1 MNLSRLLVRR
11 WLPTRL
17 SSPRRSR
24 TARLGVEELEA
35 RNLPSGATFSPAQN
49 IPVGI
54 APFAVAVGD
63 FNRDGHQDVAITNSN
78 DNTVSVLLG
87 DGKGNFGT
95 PINTAVGGFPEGIAV
110 GDFNRDGI
118 PDLAVSNNSD
128 ATVTILLGNGDGT
141 FRSGGVFPVQA
152 NPLAVAVGDFNGNGI
167 QDLVVANESGNSI
180 SLLPGNGDGTFGTTQ
195 NLPAGSAPEAVVVGD
210 FNNDHKQDI
219 AVTDENGDTVS
230 VFLGNGDGTFQPAVS
245 YPTGSSPESIVAAD
259 FNHDGK
265 LDLATSDEGAD
276 GGATVLFGNGD
287 GTFGAPVILPLPA
300 NSSFAI
306 PEFVAAGD
314 YNGDGNT
321 DLAVTDSGN
330 NQVILY
336 LGNGDGTFQTPDTFA
351 VGSNGTGAPQGVA
364 VGDFNSDGKQ
374 DLAVADNGSNELS
387 ILLNTTAQVPTQ
399 LAFATQPSTVVP
411 GQLISPAV
419 TVLVEDANGNVV
431 TSDNSTVTIALGN
444 NPAGA
449 LLGGTSSVQA
459 VNGRATFTGLNLSTF
474 GSGFTLVASDGS
486 LPAVTSQP
494 FNVNPITIT
503 ATTNTNLVNQPVTF
517 NIKVFGPAPFN
528 GNPFGTV
535 TLSLSDGTV
544 LGTVPVNSNGRATF
558 TTSSLPLSSGSSTTA
573 NVITAIYNDPTT
585 ASTTVTTVATSGP
598 GVPVTVVLG
607 PGASPAGAGTLT
619 DGSGPGTLA
628 GVVQTN
634 SPLVGQFVP
643 ASDTLVPNFGDDNL
657 FTLAAGS
664 SADQVN
670 LLTNFTTQFTSRP
683 SFTVEVQSDIG
694 IGAPVMQ
701 VFTLFVIASPPAP
714 GTGGGVVHGATTLA
728 VFDPTGISN
737 AFTAFWYLGTAN
749 AANAAPTVVPY
760 GGNTWKGVLGD
771 WTGKGFDSL
780 GVVDTT
786 GRSTP
791 GAAVWYLRNT
801 NTPGAPDIG
810 PFFYGLPTWTPLV
823 GDWNGDG
830 ITTVGAVDTATG
842 TWYLRNENSNG
853 APDQGTFVYGEP
865 GWIPLAG
872 DWTGSG
878 HTGIG
883 MFDPSTA
890 TFYLRNSASTGAPDF
905 VITYGVPG
913 WKPVVGDWDG
923 NGTTTIAVVAPG
935 NIWYI
940 RNSNSAGAPDVPPFP
955 FGLDVWT
962 PASGRFLSPG
972 TPEIAA
978 GGAQISDPS
987 TQVLST
993 AQLQEAV
1000 SAALSLL
1007 QQAGVDPLLIAKL
1020 ASADYEVGTLP
1031 GALLGVTT
1039 PDGRIIVSSNAAS
1052 YGWSGLGSP
1061 SAGQMD
1067 LLTVVLHEMTHLAGQ
1082 SDQPG
1087 SGSSSNLLADTLA
1100 TGVRRTAG
1108 LDTIFA
1114 GG

>member
-1 MNLSRLLVRR
+1 MLRVS
-11 WLPTRL
+11 WLRL
-17 SSPRRSR
+17 SSAPSRRR
-24 TARLGVEELEA
+24 TRPLLILETLEA
-35 RNLPSGATFSPAQN
+35 RDLPAPVINTFAGNGSPVSSGDGGSALNAGVFRPFGVAIDTAGGAVVFTDHNNRIREVNPSGIITTLAGNGISGFSGDGGPATAAELGDPS
-49 IPVGI
+49 
-54 APFAVAVGD
+54 AVAADAQGNIFIAD
-63 FNRDGHQDVAITNSN
+63 TNNNRIREVTTNGIIITVAGNGTAGF
-78 DNTVSVLLG
+78 LG
-87 DGKGNFGT
+87 DGGRATAAELNSPGGVVVDAAGNLYIADSLNNVIRKVTPAGIITTVAGNGT
-95 PINTAVGGFPEGIAV
+95 AGFSGDGGPATKAQLHGTSSVAVDGQGDLFIADFSNNVIREVNTAGIISTIAGNGTVGFSGDGGPATDAQLDEPEGVAV
-110 GDFNRDGI
+110 DAFGNVFIGDALNNRVRQVTPSGTI
-118 PDLAVSNNSD
+118 STLA
-128 ATVTILLGNGDGT
+128 GNGSQG
-141 FRSGGVFPVQA
+141 FSG
-152 NPLAVAVGDFNGNGI
+152 
-167 QDLVVANESGNSI
+167 
-180 SLLPGNGDGTFGTTQ
+180 
-195 NLPAGSAPEAVVVGD
+195 
-210 FNNDHKQDI
+210 
-219 AVTDENGDTVS
+219 
-230 VFLGNGDGTFQPAVS
+230 
-245 YPTGSSPESIVAAD
+245 
-259 FNHDGK
+259 
-265 LDLATSDEGAD
+265 D
-276 GGATVLFGNGD
+276 GGAPASASLFFPQG
-287 GTFGAPVILPLPA
+287 
-300 NSSFAI
+300 
-306 PEFVAAGD
+306 
-314 YNGDGNT
+314 
-321 DLAVTDSGN
+321 LAVDSSDDVFIADSGN
-330 NQVILY
+330 NRIRII
-336 LGNGDGTFQTPDTFA
+336 
-351 VGSNGTGAPQGVA
+351 TGLQQQPPP
-364 VGDFNSDGKQ
+364 
-374 DLAVADNGSNELS
+374 
-387 ILLNTTAQVPTQ
+387 PTSGQ

-419 TVLVEDANGNVV
+419 TVLVEDTNGNVI
-431 TSDNSTVTIALGN
+431 TSNNSIVTIAIGA
-444 NPAGA
+444 NPGGA
-449 LLGGTSSVQA
+449 LLGGTTSVQA

-474 GSGFTLVASDGS
+474 GSGFTLVASASSFGS
-486 LPAVTSQP
+486 AMSQP

-503 ATTNTNLVNQPVTF
+503 ATTNVNLVNQPVTF
-517 NIKVFGPAPFN
+517 NIKAFAPQPS
-528 GNPFGTV
+528 GGHPFGTV

-573 NVITAIYNDPTT
+573 NVITALYNDPAS

-643 ASDTLVPNFGDDNL
+643 ATDTLVPNFGDDNL

-664 SADQVN
+664 SPDQVN
-670 LLTNFTTQFTSRP
+670 LLTNFTTDFQQRP
-683 SFTVEVQSDIG
+683 SFTVEVKSDIG
-694 IGAPVMQ
+694 IGSPVMQ
-701 VFTLFVIASPPAP
+701 VFTLFVIASPPPP
-714 GTGGGVVHGATTLA
+714 GTGGGVVHGASTLA

-810 PFFYGLPTWTPLV
+810 PFFYGLPTWTPIV

-853 APDQGTFVYGEP
+853 APDQGVFVYGEP

-905 VITYGVPG
+905 VITYGAPG

-972 TPEIAA
+972 TPEIVA
-978 GGAQISDPS
+978 GGARVSDPS

-1000 SAALSLL
+1000 SAALTLL
-1007 QQAGVDPLLIAKL
+1007 QQVGVDPLLIARL

-1039 PDGRIIVSSNAAS
+1039 ADGRIIVSANAAG

-1082 SDQPG
+1082 PDEPG
-1087 SGSSSNLLADTLA
+1087 SGTSGNLLADTLA
-1100 TGVRRTAG
+1100 PGVRRTDG
-1108 LDTIFA
+1108 LDAFFA
-1114 GG
+1114 GAQN